1 MRSSRRG
8 NNIQKIY
15 IDSLNTSYVQFLQ
28 LQVFHYDQASC
39 DIFSSLKPPQV
50 LITQY
55 SLSLCNPS
63 IISTSLSRLHPHQ
76 HLLLGTHNY
85 LLCPLESK
93 KPQSHDCP
101 SQFSQQHLCQTL
113 TTSPIVFPKLRS
125 STHLSIL
132 PQLSSHQVNKI
143 TSKFL
148 NMFCFNQK
156 T

>member
-1 MRSSRRG
+1 MRSSRKG
-8 NNIQKIY
+8 NNIKKFIL
-15 IDSLNTSYVQFLQ
+15 IHSTRVTSNSYNYRF
-28 LQVFHYDQASC
+28 FIKKASC

-101 SQFSQQHLCQTL
+101 SQFSQQNLCQTL
-113 TTSPIVFPKLRS
+113 TTSPILFPKLQKQYS
-125 STHLSIL
+125 PEYPSPALFT
-132 PQLSSHQVNKI
+132 P
-143 TSKFL
+143 SK
-148 NMFCFNQK
+148 
-156 T
+156 